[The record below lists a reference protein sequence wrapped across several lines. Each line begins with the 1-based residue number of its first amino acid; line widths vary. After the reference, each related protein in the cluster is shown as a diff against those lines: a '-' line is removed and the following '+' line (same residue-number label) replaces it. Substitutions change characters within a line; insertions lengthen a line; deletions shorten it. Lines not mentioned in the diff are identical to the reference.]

1 MIFVYILA
9 KIEAGK
15 EDEILDSLKNTNQV
29 SKASLTYG
37 IYDLCV
43 EAQFKTMENL
53 DKFVVNVLRKI
64 PGIKETVTLLTSR
77 AVFAQPSQ
85 AISFG

>member
-15 EDEILDSLKNTNQV
+15 EDKILDSLKKTNQV

-43 EAQFKTMENL
+43 EAQFKTMEAL
-53 DKFVVNVLRKI
+53 DNFVVNVLRKI
-64 PGIKETVTLLTSR
+64 PGINETVTLLTSR
-77 AVFAQPSQ
+77 AVFTQSGH

>member
-15 EDEILDSLKNTNQV
+15 EDKILDSLKKTSQV

-43 EAQFKTMENL
+43 EAQFKTMEAL
-53 DKFVVNVLRKI
+53 DNFVVNVLRKI
-64 PGIKETVTLLTSR
+64 PGINETVTLLTSR
-77 AVFAQPSQ
+77 AVFAQSGQ